1 MVGLNKIITTIAL
14 ATVVLAF
21 VAPAMA
27 QGMPMA
33 PTMMPTRMP
42 VASPT
47 MMPTMMPGTGQ
58 GMQGGMMQPMQ
69 MTTSDKDMISTMQDM
84 SDISMAASMMKAPGM
99 EAIMPGKPHTMLV
112 PSDMAVQ
119 KMGMDKIN
127 QMMKDKQMA
136 MNAMKGF
143 MMDSVIMPSDMTD
156 GKMLTMMNG
165 QTMKVSMANGQMMID
180 GARVTKAVQTT
191 DGMMYVIDSIPS
203 SIMSMMQTGA
213 GQTGTAP
220 VSM

>member
-1 MVGLNKIITTIAL
+1 M
-14 ATVVLAF
+14 F
-21 VAPAMA
+21 
-27 QGMPMA
+27 
-33 PTMMPTRMP
+33 
-42 VASPT
+42 
-47 MMPTMMPGTGQ
+47 
-58 GMQGGMMQPMQ
+58 
-69 MTTSDKDMISTMQDM
+69 
-84 SDISMAASMMKAPGM
+84 
-99 EAIMPGKPHTMLV
+99 V

-136 MNAMKGF
+136 MNAMNGF
-143 MMDSVIMPSDMTD
+143 MMDSMVMPSDMTD